1 DVVFHLAAAVGVR
14 LILEKPV
21 DTIEANVLGTDRV
34 LKAAARAQCTV
45 VIASTS
51 EVYGKNERVPL
62 SEEDDG
68 VFGPTVKSR
77 WSYAVSKAGNGHVVT
92 INELA
97 AKVKALTESRSEIVH
112 VPFDRAYEAGFEE
125 PRQRVPDIT
134 KLRRTLDFTPAVDLE
149 TTLRN
154 VIEFERRQ
162 G

>member
-1 DVVFHLAAAVGVR
+1 FTDVQDTVRATFGLGLHAAAVGQVF
-14 LILEKPV
+14 
-21 DTIEANVLGTDRV
+21 NV
-34 LKAAARAQCTV
+34 
-45 VIASTS
+45 
-51 EVYGKNERVPL
+51 
-62 SEEDDG
+62 
-68 VFGPTVKSR
+68 
-77 WSYAVSKAGNGHVVT
+77 GNGHVVT

-97 AKVKALTESRSEIVH
+97 AKVKALTRSRSEIVH

-125 PRQRVPDIT
+125 PRQRVPDIS

>member
-1 DVVFHLAAAVGVR
+1 MGQVFN
-14 LILEKPV
+14 I
-21 DTIEANVLGTDRV
+21 
-34 LKAAARAQCTV
+34 
-45 VIASTS
+45 
-51 EVYGKNERVPL
+51 
-62 SEEDDG
+62 
-68 VFGPTVKSR
+68 
-77 WSYAVSKAGNGHVVT
+77 GNGHVVT

-97 AKVKALTESRSEIVH
+97 AKVKALTRSRSEIVH